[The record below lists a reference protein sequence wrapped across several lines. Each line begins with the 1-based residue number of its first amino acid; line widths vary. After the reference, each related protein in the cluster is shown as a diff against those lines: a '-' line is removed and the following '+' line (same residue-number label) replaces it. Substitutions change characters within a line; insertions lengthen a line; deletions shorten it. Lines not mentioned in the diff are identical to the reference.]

1 MKMQQQLQKGSVS
14 LFLVIFS
21 ALLTIVI
28 ITAFIRIMLQD
39 QMQATANDLSKSAL
53 DSANAGVE
61 DAKRAVLRYTQG
73 CPSGPSTNTDC
84 SSWFSA
90 MDGSHCDVSQKVLGT
105 SGGEVT
111 VGNASINQAYT
122 CVKVTLNTDDYVDTL
137 LPGASK
143 IVPLKP
149 EKDSATGKDI
159 AYDTVTL
166 SWFSRNDLAHASNA
180 VSGILLDSTADTTVK
195 KYSDWNPRTPSLMR
209 AQLLQFGSN
218 FNLTSFDSTDVTIN
232 NTATLFLRPGSIG
245 GTTFNFTDGYVAN
258 PSLVD
263 CGTTG
268 SFSLTSGT
276 GSYGCVATIKLP
288 LPVGATSIND
298 RKEAYLRLLAP
309 YNTQT
314 SFQVKLSN
322 GANPVKFGGVQ
333 PKVDSTGRAD
343 DQFRRVS
350 TRVQQGDF
358 PYVDAAL
365 DITGDLCKSFTVGA
379 SSSNFDSGGC
389 NP

>member
-1 MKMQQQLQKGSVS
+1 MKMQRQIQKGSVS

-28 ITAFIRIMLQD
+28 ITAFIRVMLQD

-73 CPSGPSTNTDC
+73 CSSGPSTNADC
-84 SSWFSA
+84 GSWFSA
-90 MDGSHCDVSQKVLGT
+90 MNGSHCDVSQKVLGAPA
-105 SGGEVT
+105 GEVT
-111 VGNASINQAYT
+111 VGDAGMNQAYT

-143 IVPLKP
+143 IVHLKTENDAP
-149 EKDSATGKDI
+149 F
-159 AYDTVTL
+159 DTVML

-180 VSGILLDSTADTTVK
+180 ASGILLDPTADVTVK
-195 KYSDWNPRTPSLMR
+195 KYSDWDPRMPSLMR
-209 AQLLQFGSN
+209 TQLLQFGPN
-218 FNLTSFDSTDVTIN
+218 FTLTDFDSTDIATN

-245 GTTFNFTDGYVAN
+245 SDTFNFTDSYVTT
-258 PSLVD
+258 PSLIKCVP
-263 CGTTG
+263 G
-268 SFSLTSGT
+268 FSLTGGT
-276 GSYGCVATIKLP
+276 GGYGCVATIKLP
-288 LPVGATSIND
+288 LPARATSIND
-298 RKEAYLRLLAP
+298 RKDAYLRLLAP

-314 SFQVKLSN
+314 SLQVKLSN
-322 GANPVKFGGVQ
+322 GTTPVKFGGVQ
-333 PKVDSTGRAD
+333 PKVDSTGRAN
-343 DQFRRVS
+343 DQFRRIS

-379 SSSNFDSGGC
+379 GPSNFDSGGC
-389 NP
+389 TP

>member
-1 MKMQQQLQKGSVS
+1 MKMQRQLQKGSVS

-61 DAKRAVLRYTQG
+61 DAKRAVLRYEQG
-73 CPSGPSTNTDC
+73 CPSGVSPIPPNC
-84 SSWFSA
+84 VSWSSA
-90 MDGSHCDVSQKVLGT
+90 MDGTHCDVSQRVLGT
-105 SGGEVT
+105 SGSEVT
-111 VGNASINQAYT
+111 VGDASINQAYT
-122 CVKVTLNTDDYVDTL
+122 CVKVTLNTDDYADTL

-143 IVPLKP
+143 IVHLKTENDAP
-149 EKDSATGKDI
+149 F
-159 AYDTVTL
+159 DTVTL

-180 VSGILLDSTADTTVK
+180 ASGILLDSTTDVTVK
-195 KYSDWNPRTPSLMR
+195 KYSDWDSRMPSLMR
-209 AQLLQFGSN
+209 AQLLQFGRD
-218 FNLTSFDSTDVTIN
+218 FKLTDFDSTEVTTN
-232 NTATLFLRPGSIG
+232 NTATLFLRPSQIGSD
-245 GTTFNFTDGYVAN
+245 TFNFTDGYVTA
-258 PSLVD
+258 PSLIKCVP
-263 CGTTG
+263 G
-268 SFSLTSGT
+268 FSLTGGT
-276 GSYGCVATIKLP
+276 GSYGCVATIRLP
-288 LPVGATSIND
+288 LPVDATSIND
-298 RKEAYLRLLAP
+298 RKDAYLRLLAP

-322 GANPVKFGGVQ
+322 GTTSVKFGGVQ

-350 TRVQQGDF
+350 TRLQQGDF

-379 SSSNFDSGGC
+379 GPSNFDSGGC